1 MLLRNN
7 NNMKTKKSVATKNQ
21 SLNFSLLLKDVKNRI
36 LQSRAKAVQ
45 SVNAEL
51 IRLYWDIGR
60 TIEER
65 QKSEGWG
72 ASIIPSLAKE
82 LSGQLSEIK
91 GFSVRNLGRMIAF

>member
-1 MLLRNN
+1 
-7 NNMKTKKSVATKNQ
+7 MKTKKSVATKNQ